1 VKSRKNYF
9 EEIKNHRVED
19 KFIEHLIRLLFFT
32 VVIGVASIYQRLK
45 GIFFHVKNFI
55 LNRRMSDVLERYAKY
70 KESVHSLMEK
80 AVHSRKLP
88 QQIHDTINM
97 HFSEYEKRII
107 FGLKESRDT
116 IISNSR
122 KLFISMKG
130 YTRRMKIRYFE
141 YIPEM
146 SLTKRVSAAL
156 ISVQFL
162 RRSGKSTEMKNR
174 NTDIAE
180 TVNYLH
186 SISDAYKKYMTA
198 KFKKFYTQEFMQ
210 KITESSAKMKTVR
223 TNIQK
228 LTETVKR
235 AEQRQSRY
243 RLGST
248 SH

>member
-1 VKSRKNYF
+1 MKSRKNYF
-9 EEIKNHRVED
+9 EEIKNHKVED

-32 VVIGVASIYQRLK
+32 VVIGIGSIYQRAKEIL
-45 GIFFHVKNFI
+45 FHVKNF
-55 LNRRMSDVLERYAKY
+55 LLSRRMSDVLARYSKY

-80 AVHSRKLP
+80 AVHGKKLP
-88 QQIHDTINM
+88 HQIHEAINM
-97 HFSEYEKRII
+97 HFSDYEKRII
-107 FGLKESRDT
+107 FGLKESRDS

-122 KLFISMKG
+122 KLFVTMKG

-141 YIPEM
+141 YIPDA
-146 SLTKRVSAAL
+146 SLTKRVSSAL
-156 ISVQFL
+156 ISIQFL
-162 RRSGKSTEMKNR
+162 RRSGKNAEMKSR
-174 NTDIAE
+174 NTEIAE

-198 KFKKFYTQEFMQ
+198 KFEKFYTEEFRK
-210 KITESSAKMKTVR
+210 KITVSSAKMKTVR
-223 TNIQK
+223 TNIKK

-243 RLGST
+243 RLSST